1 METNYP
7 STPPSNGSDKSSGA
21 KSTYGEMRPNPARPP
36 QRSAASLRAEL
47 ASLKS
52 DLDALVN
59 RAPNLSD
66 DELAQAHARLLQEFS
81 SIRYAAKGFATEAG
95 RQLNKGVETTTEYV
109 KEKPGQAIA
118 AAAGLGLVLGL
129 LFKRRG

>member
-1 METNYP
+1 METNY
-7 STPPSNGSDKSSGA
+7 SSIPPNGSDPSTGA
-21 KSTYGEMRPNPARPP
+21 KNAYGEAKTGSSRSAP

-81 SIRYAAKGFATEAG
+81 SIRYAAKGFATEAS
-95 RQLNKGVETTTEYV
+95 RQLNKSVESTTEYV

-118 AAAGLGLVLGL
+118 AAAGVGLLLGL
-129 LFKRRG
+129 LFKRR